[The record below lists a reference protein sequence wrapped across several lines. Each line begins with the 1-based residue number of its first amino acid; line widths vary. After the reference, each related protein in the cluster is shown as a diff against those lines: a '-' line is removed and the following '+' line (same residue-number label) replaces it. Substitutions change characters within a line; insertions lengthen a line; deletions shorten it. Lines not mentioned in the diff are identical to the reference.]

1 MARTPLFLGA
11 LATLL
16 GVAGILAANAA
27 ETATASDT
35 RSVERSFTADTV
47 RLRNL
52 SATLRI
58 ETHDGDTVKFF
69 AAGPAK
75 EIDALRTELAGNTLL
90 IEAPDRPHAGN
101 VSNVV
106 HVENNVVINRGGNS
120 TVIIGGVPATTTS
133 TADPIDVR
141 LLLPRSTRLAIRGF
155 TGAAAVAAISA
166 PVDLELLAGSARFER
181 LAAASLSIAGGGE
194 VEIDRADG
202 SLDLTIDGAG
212 DVTVRKAAIPSL
224 TLETNGT
231 ATVIVDGRVETAE
244 MSLNGI
250 ADIWIAHVEAEPLV
264 EANGLVT
271 IEIGN
276 R

>member
-1 MARTPLFLGA
+1 MARTPLLLGA
-11 LATLL
+11 LASIIGL
-16 GVAGILAANAA
+16 AGILAANAA
-27 ETATASDT
+27 ETAAAPET

-47 RLRNL
+47 ELRNL
-52 SATLRI
+52 SATLRV

-120 TVIIGGVPATTTS
+120 TVIIGGVPAHATETTE
-133 TADPIDVR
+133 PIDVR
-141 LLLPRSTRLAIRGF
+141 LLLPRSAPITIRGF
-155 TGAAAVAAISA
+155 AGTTNVAAMTA
-166 PVDLELLAGSARFER
+166 PVELELLAGDATFRR
-181 LAAASLSIAGGGE
+181 LAEARLSIAGGAGI
-194 VEIDRADG
+194 EIARAEG
-202 SLDLTIDGAG
+202 ALDLTIDGAG
-212 DVTVRKAAIPSL
+212 DVIVHDAAIPSL

-244 MSLNGI
+244 MALNGI
-250 ADIWIAHVEAEPLV
+250 ADIRIAHVEAEPLV